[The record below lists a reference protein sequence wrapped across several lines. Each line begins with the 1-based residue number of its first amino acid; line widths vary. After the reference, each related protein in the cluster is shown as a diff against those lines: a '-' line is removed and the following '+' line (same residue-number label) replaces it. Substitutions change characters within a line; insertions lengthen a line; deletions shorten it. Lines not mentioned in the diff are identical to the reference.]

1 MTNFAEFSLL
11 LSLVQEVQEEPTL
24 IFKISYRNME
34 KQLSQT
40 ERWELVVV
48 TVSHVHDKK
57 QAENSL
63 KIFWGKRIFF
73 IKTII
78 SV

>member
-1 MTNFAEFSLL
+1 
-11 LSLVQEVQEEPTL
+11 
-24 IFKISYRNME
+24 ME

-63 KIFWGKRIFF
+63 KMMSS
-73 IKTII
+73 KTYFKGRK
-78 SV
+78 